1 MIARPVAE
9 SESLL
14 AHWMGPTDAN
24 GTGNIHGGAIM
35 RLVDEVAGVAAVK
48 FCRGRVVTVSMDR
61 MDFLVPVHVMDV
73 VTFKATVNAS
83 WNTSMEIGV
92 RVESENPSTGE
103 VRHSNTAYLSFVALD
118 AHGRPG
124 PVPEAVAETPE
135 QHRRMREAQ
144 QRRASR
150 LALREALLAHRREAG
165 EL

>member
-1 MIARPVAE
+1 MSTRSVAH
-9 SESLL
+9 SQALL

-24 GTGNIHGGAIM
+24 GTGNIHGGTIM
-35 RLVDEVAGVAAVK
+35 RLVDEAAGVSAVK

-61 MDFLVPVHVMDV
+61 MDFLVPVFVMDV

-83 WNTSMEIGV
+83 WHTSMEIGV

-103 VRHSNTAYLSFVALD
+103 VRHSSTAYLTFVALD
-118 AHGRPG
+118 EHGRPC
-124 PVPEAVAETPE
+124 PVPAAIAETPE
-135 QHRRMREAQ
+135 QERRMREAQ

-150 LALREALLAHRREAG
+150 LALREALVAHRREAG

>member
-1 MIARPVAE
+1 
-9 SESLL
+9 
-14 AHWMGPTDAN
+14 MGPTDAN

-92 RVESENPSTGE
+92 RVESEQPSTGE
-103 VRHSNTAYLSFVALD
+103 VRHSNTAYLTYVALD
-118 AHGRPG
+118 EHGRPS
-124 PVPEAVAETPE
+124 PVPRAIAETPE
-135 QHRRMREAQ
+135 QQRRMRDAQ
-144 QRRASR
+144 ERRANR
-150 LALREALLAHRREAG
+150 LALREALLAHRRELG
-165 EL
+165 EIE